1 MKSAFKFS
9 LEPGTFFS
17 SFSTGISAGP
27 SIQTK
32 PLGKL
37 KRADFEAVIKQG
49 LMFYEREV
57 KEMKMHLLDEVLD
70 FCSALD
76 RVLS

>member
-1 MKSAFKFS
+1 MKSAFKFN

-27 SIQTK
+27 LTSTK

-37 KRADFEAVIKQG
+37 KKADFEAVIKQG

-57 KEMKMHLLDEVLD
+57 KELKMHLLDEVLD
-70 FCSALD
+70 TCAALD